1 MATHQK
7 HEALLR
13 RLIEDSSPAIDL
25 RKKED
30 LSEIEHTADTLV
42 QNLSG
47 EALASIEA
55 SYSSDPA
62 IPLAFKIAIK
72 LAKSKNYIGQFDE
85 QAHVSVVI
93 ALYKEHNRIKPPS
106 QHPHG
111 EDFLRVKVHQLNWLF
126 EDAPNY
132 SWDLTLVDDGCPN
145 GSGEIAR
152 EIVSEAGYRNVDV
165 LFLADA
171 IKEGAPV
178 AAELDDPSDSQKGGS
193 ILYGMYHA
201 SREDK
206 ENHVVLYT
214 DADLSTHLGQV
225 GLLTKPILEEGFLA
239 AIGSRREEHSVVIK
253 KSARNDRGKLFI
265 YSWKR
270 MLPELGH
277 ITDTQCGFKA
287 FAGTIVQDIVAPSFE
302 KKFAFDIELL
312 LKTENIK
319 SKSIHRVPVAWID
332 SEAES
337 TTTDI
342 QPYLPMLKSISQMYS
357 EYSVSNAQSD
367 EFSRFFD
374 TIDKDKWQSIL
385 ENIPEEITSRNP
397 AEFSIYDKIKTSD
410 LVG

>member
-1 MATHQK
+1 LAIHQTD
-7 HEALLR
+7 EALLHQ
-13 RLIEDSSPAIDL
+13 LIENASHAIDL

-42 QNLSG
+42 QHLSG

-55 SYSSDPA
+55 AYASDPT
-62 IPLAFKIAIK
+62 IPLAFNIAVK
-72 LAKSKNYIGQFDE
+72 LAKSKTYIGQFDE
-85 QAHVSVVI
+85 QAHISVVI
-93 ALYKEHNRIKPPS
+93 ALYKEHNRIKPS
-106 QHPHG
+106 SEHPHG

-126 EDAPNY
+126 ADAPTY

-145 GSGEIAR
+145 GSGEIAQ

-171 IKEGAPV
+171 IAEGAPV
-178 AAELDDPSDSQKGGS
+178 AVGLDDPSDSQKGGS

-201 SREDK
+201 SQQEK

-225 GLLTKPILEEGFLA
+225 GLLTKPMLEEGFLA
-239 AIGSRREEHSVVIK
+239 AIGSRREEQSVVIK

-270 MLPELGH
+270 MLPELRH

-287 FAGTIVQDIVAPSFE
+287 FAGAIVQDIVTPSFE

-319 SKSIHRVPVAWID
+319 NKSIHKAPVAWID

-342 QPYLPMLKSISQMYS
+342 QPYLPMLKSISRMYGA
-357 EYSVSNAQSD
+357 YSVSNTQSD

-374 TIDKDKWQSIL
+374 TIDKEKWQAIL
-385 ENIPEEITSRNP
+385 ENIPVEITSRDP
-397 AEFSIYDKIKTSD
+397 AEFSVYDKIKTSD